1 MSQAKLYQWLCDS
14 YEIVCFVDLQEVN
27 SSASK
32 IFKLFTEHYRAAY
45 TSAERLVFYTS
56 DCPNYSLLSHIQYA
70 AWMCDIS
77 NDFILICCPK
87 DIADLLKQVSQEH
100 QIDTQIKN
108 IVVEVDASQLQGNS
122 FYVDRNTIC
131 PMPWRNLE
139 IKNNGQITACNVQTT
154 IMGDIYCNS
163 LSEIFHS
170 EQMAKLRND
179 LRHGTKAD
187 GCQHCWNIELSGQ
200 VSQRMQCINLYSK
213 DFYSRSIDF
222 PEIRSLDLKTGNTC
236 NFKCRIC
243 MPALS
248 SLHVVESLSYT
259 KDPDQILKYK
269 KLLKQGQW
277 IDDTNFVN
285 EFVTLLPTI
294 DNLDLFGGEP
304 FLLKKLPFLLSKAV
318 ELEVAKNI
326 RLHFS
331 SNGSIFPEQ
340 YIDLFKEFREIDL
353 ALSIDNIGPR
363 FELERGGSWQDV
375 ENNVK
380 KFVAMNNN
388 SFRSYVLVTVN
399 IQNVLYLEE
408 IIDWANFVGIE
419 VIFYFLENPKSLSID
434 CMTKSAQQLVID
446 RLGTSQYPILQKIA
460 KQVQQS
466 PGNTGEEFVNLVQ
479 LYDGLRR
486 ENFILTHKEIAVAM
500 GCVLH

>member
-1 MSQAKLYQWLCDS
+1 MRQTKLYQWLCDS

-32 IFKLFTEHYRAAY
+32 IFKLFTEHYREAY
-45 TSAERLVFYTS
+45 TPAERLVFYTG
-56 DCPNYSLLSHIQYA
+56 DCPDYSLLSHIQYA
-70 AWMCDIS
+70 AQVCDIS
-77 NDFILICCPK
+77 NNFILICCPE
-87 DIADLLKQVSQEH
+87 DITDLLKQVSREH
-100 QIDTQIKN
+100 QTDIPIKN
-108 IVVEVDASQLQGNS
+108 IVAKVDAFQLEGNR

-139 IKNNGQITACNVQTT
+139 IRNNGQITACNVQTT
-154 IMGDIYCNS
+154 IMGDIYCDS
-163 LSEIFHS
+163 LGEIFHS
-170 EQMAKLRND
+170 EQMVKLRND
-179 LRHGTKAD
+179 LRHGTKAT
-187 GCQHCWNIELSGQ
+187 GCRHCWDIEATGQ
-200 VSQRMQCINLYSK
+200 VSPRIQYVNLYSK
-213 DFYSRSIDF
+213 NFYSGSIDF
-222 PEIRSLDLKTGNTC
+222 PEIRSLDLKTGNIC

-243 MPALS
+243 MPEFS
-248 SLHVVESLSYT
+248 SLHVAEALSYT
-259 KDPDQILKYK
+259 KDPVQILKYK
-269 KLLKQGQW
+269 KLLRQGQW
-277 IDDTNFVN
+277 IDDTDFVN
-285 EFVTLLPTI
+285 EFVTLLPTV

-304 FLLKKLPFLLSKAV
+304 FLLKKLPFLLAKAV
-318 ELEVAKNI
+318 ELKVAKNI

-331 SNGSIFPEQ
+331 SNGSTFPEQ

-363 FELERGGSWQDV
+363 FELERGGCWQDV

-408 IIDWANFVGIE
+408 IIDWANSIGIE
-419 VIFYFLENPKSLSID
+419 VIFYFLKNPVSFSID
-434 CMTKSAQQLVID
+434 CMTNAAQQLVID

-466 PGNTGEEFVNLVQ
+466 PGSNGEEFVNLVQ
-479 LYDGLRR
+479 LYDGLRK
-486 ENFILTHKEIAVAM
+486 ENFILTHKEIAMAM